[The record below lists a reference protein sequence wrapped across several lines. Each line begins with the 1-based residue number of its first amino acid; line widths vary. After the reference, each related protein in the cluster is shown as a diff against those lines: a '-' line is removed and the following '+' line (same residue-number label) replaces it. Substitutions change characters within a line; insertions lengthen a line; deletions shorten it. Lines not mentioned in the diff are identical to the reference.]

1 MKLSTDAFWYKGG
14 IPARSSTRCSRT
26 TSAHW
31 HFSAPEIPSRSGI
44 FHPAPPQIAHVST
57 AFIAPPLPTDGLS
70 LVLFI
75 QPLLQR
81 SEIIQ
86 DRRRVHLLLPGQSL
100 ERLRP
105 GLALAH
111 GQHRVEPVPRR
122 LAFVY
127 GAAIQRS

>member
-1 MKLSTDAFWYKGG
+1 
-14 IPARSSTRCSRT
+14 
-26 TSAHW
+26 
-31 HFSAPEIPSRSGI
+31 
-44 FHPAPPQIAHVST
+44 HVST
-57 AFIAPPLPTDGLS
+57 AFIASTLPTDGLS

-127 GAAIQRS
+127 GAAIQRSRASSGFRERTMKLELQNIRQEVARVRRVR